1 MAEIR
6 KSIRFLSKADL
17 DTLGLGMGDIIDILE
32 EAFRAKAA
40 GKVMMPPKIFFHRL
54 GPRFYSSMVSASPA
68 LGYAGCKWQSGDPD
82 NPGIGL
88 PYIQG
93 LYILTEDA
101 TGQMCAIMDSEW
113 ITGQRT
119 AAASGLVIGH
129 LAKDRDRTLG
139 ILGCGLQGR
148 KHLEAVHAARPQFDE
163 CVCYDLLPER
173 QERFIA
179 EMTAKFGFD
188 SIVGMSGPEEVA
200 RSCDVLVTGG
210 PIQKDR
216 KPVIQPTWIKAGML
230 VVTIDYDSYVTD
242 EAIRSM
248 DLVLTDD
255 YGQIEDARRNEGK
268 FPGMTRVD
276 STVAELVTHGKLDQV
291 VVDQPGTAGL
301 GHDASASCATGAKI
315 KRRDH
320 LRRKISGVGLY
331 PVSTIV
337 EPQADE
343 SDITVSTGEHSL
355 GNLLHGLFEHASNGG
370 FSQVLA
376 SLWNNTAAAEMSF
389 VKLSRIRGP
398 LNTLPRGC
406 SDGKDSCLVR
416 RSSGARWSS
425 WSGRVVRRG
434 ARGSP

>member
-17 DTLGLGMGDIIDILE
+17 DTLGLGMGDIIEILE
-32 EAFRAKAA
+32 EAFRVKAT
-40 GKVMMPPKIFFHRL
+40 GKVMMPPKIFFHRH

-101 TGQMCAIMDSEW
+101 TGQMCAILDSEG

-148 KHLEAVHAARPQFDE
+148 KHLEAVHAVRPQFDR
-163 CVCYDLLPER
+163 CVCYDLVPER
-173 QERFIA
+173 QERFVA

-188 SIVGMSGPEEVA
+188 SIVGMGGPEEVV
-200 RSCDVLVTGG
+200 RGCDVLVTGG

-216 KPVIQPTWIKAGML
+216 KPVIQPAWIKAGML

-268 FPGMTRVD
+268 FPGVTRVD
-276 STVAELVTHGKLDQV
+276 STVAELVTHGK
-291 VVDQPGTAGL
+291 
-301 GHDASASCATGAKI
+301 
-315 KRRDH
+315 
-320 LRRKISGVGLY
+320 
-331 PVSTIV
+331 
-337 EPQADE
+337 
-343 SDITVSTGEHSL
+343 
-355 GNLLHGLFEHASNGG
+355 
-370 FSQVLA
+370 
-376 SLWNNTAAAEMSF
+376 
-389 VKLSRIRGP
+389 
-398 LNTLPRGC
+398 
-406 SDGKDSCLVR
+406 
-416 RSSGARWSS
+416 GARTSDEQRILVFNL
-425 WSGRVVRRG
+425 GIALEDLATAVEILKRVELADAGTMLPTRG
-434 ARGSP
+434 